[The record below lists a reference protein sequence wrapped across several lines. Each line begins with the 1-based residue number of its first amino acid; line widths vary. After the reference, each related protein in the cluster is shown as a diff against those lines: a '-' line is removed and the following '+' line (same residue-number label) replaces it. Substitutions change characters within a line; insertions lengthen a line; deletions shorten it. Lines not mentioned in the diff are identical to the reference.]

1 MKKARCLIEEMTR
14 QEIEDAYNECS
25 EVLCQKQHTYKD
37 LITIESLEL
46 EIDRRGYY
54 WQGWELMEGDE

>member
-1 MKKARCLIEEMTR
+1 MHPIISEMTIEEI
-14 QEIEDAYNECS
+14 QDKYNELDT
-25 EVLCQKQHTYKD
+25 VKRNDRGTYKD
-37 LITIESLEL
+37 IIILDELEQ